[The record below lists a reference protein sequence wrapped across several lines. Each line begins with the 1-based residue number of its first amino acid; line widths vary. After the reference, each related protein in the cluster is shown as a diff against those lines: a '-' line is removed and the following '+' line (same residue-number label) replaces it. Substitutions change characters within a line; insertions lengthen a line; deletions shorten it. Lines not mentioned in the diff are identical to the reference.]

1 MPAFASEQLPCTLTS
16 CAPSPGMASIL
27 QTLASSHRRRAL
39 DCFVRLSGAAAYLII
54 EHSILFAALSPAKLR
69 RCVRAF
75 CRSRAGL
82 CTSARSGGD
91 TSLYA
96 RPCGPSRRQ
105 LKQNA
110 QPKTKSAS
118 RTDSARGRSKA
129 CRGLSRG
136 GPQKGGG
143 QGEGRG
149 GPARGRSEDDASA
162 DRRCFRER
170 HAASTTAS
178 AAAAARVAAPRAPPH
193 ESTQRRYGRIVTGRA
208 RRGRADA

>member
-1 MPAFASEQLPCTLTS
+1 MSRLS
-16 CAPSPGMASIL
+16 CA
-27 QTLASSHRRRAL
+27 ASSYNRA
-39 DCFVRLSGAAAYLII
+39 FNII
-54 EHSILFAALSPAKLR
+54 CSTEPRETASLR
-69 RCVRAF
+69 ASF

-91 TSLYA
+91 ASLYA

-118 RTDSARGRSKA
+118 RTDSARVRSKA

-136 GPQKGGG
+136 DPQKGSG

-178 AAAAARVAAPRAPPH
+178 AAAAARVAAPRALPY
-193 ESTQRRYGRIVTGRA
+193 ESTQRTYGRIGTGRA